1 MPHRTLVEIQSDLSY
16 RKAAI
21 VETRSPRLFRRW
33 EHSLLQELEHYFDY
47 FVGKRTEEI
56 GQVILMKN
64 LYYRRLVNSKR
75 CSFEEMLKSIPDS
88 CRELLFDFEDKAN
101 YQATFANEIIYRQGL
116 LDGLNFRNTTLNNHV
131 QVDFVGE
138 SEKIPASDNNVFTL

>member
-1 MPHRTLVEIQSDLSY
+1 M
-16 RKAAI
+16 
-21 VETRSPRLFRRW
+21 
-33 EHSLLQELEHYFDY
+33 LQELERYFDY

-56 GQVILMKN
+56 GQLILMRN
-64 LYYRRLVNSKR
+64 LYYRKLVNSKR

-88 CRELLFDFEDKAN
+88 CRELLFDFEEKVN

-131 QVDFVGE
+131 QEHFVGE
-138 SEKIPASDNNVFTL
+138 FEEGTRIR